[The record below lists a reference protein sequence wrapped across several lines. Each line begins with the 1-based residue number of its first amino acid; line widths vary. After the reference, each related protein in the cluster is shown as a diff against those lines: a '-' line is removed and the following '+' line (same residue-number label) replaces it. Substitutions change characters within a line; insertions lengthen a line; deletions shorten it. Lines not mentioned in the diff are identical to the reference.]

1 MSENPCGPSI
11 YSEKIA
17 ELVAI
22 GAAIACNCESC
33 FKFHYKKALQLGIS
47 HDDMLMAV
55 ETANTV
61 KNSPAKAIL
70 SLAHRT
76 LMEPVS
82 NDQKSSECCCSSE
95 KQPDPSKKCC

>member
-1 MSENPCGPSI
+1 MENKNDSI

-33 FKFHYKKALQLGIS
+33 FKIHYKKALCLGIS
-47 HDDMLMAV
+47 KDDMLMAV
-55 ETANTV
+55 ETANVV

-70 SLAHRT
+70 NMAHRI
-76 LMEPVS
+76 LFDPS
-82 NDQKSSECCCSSE
+82 NDNELVSDSSCGC
-95 KQPDPSKKCC
+95 KKESY